1 MTTTS
6 IAFFIAG
13 LISALGHLWL
23 APRPVSALR
32 SLVKTLPLGLF
43 ALSAFAAAAHP
54 FLIMALLLSAAG
66 DLALSRP
73 GRRMFLYGLA
83 CFALVHV
90 LYALL
95 FLSLSEQPIWAAF
108 GLATLP
114 ALAMLALAVS
124 TELWLQPHAGSLR
137 WPVRVY
143 IVLIGAMMLSALTL
157 PGEMR
162 LAIWGAAAFVASDA
176 VLAVERF
183 RLGAHSRWRTPAQV
197 VLWGLYIGGQALI
210 LRSLLVH

>member
-13 LISALGHLWL
+13 LISALGHLVL

-32 SLVKTLPLGLF
+32 SLVKTLPLALF

-66 DLALSRP
+66 DLALSRS

-95 FLSLSEQPIWAAF
+95 FLSFSEQPVWAAF

-114 ALAMLALAVS
+114 AVAMLALAVS

-162 LAIWGAAAFVASDA
+162 LATWGAAAFVASDA

-183 RLGAHSRWRTPAQV
+183 RLAQNSRWRIPAQV
-197 VLWGLYIGGQALI
+197 ALWGLYIGAQALI
-210 LRSLLVH
+210 LRSFLVN